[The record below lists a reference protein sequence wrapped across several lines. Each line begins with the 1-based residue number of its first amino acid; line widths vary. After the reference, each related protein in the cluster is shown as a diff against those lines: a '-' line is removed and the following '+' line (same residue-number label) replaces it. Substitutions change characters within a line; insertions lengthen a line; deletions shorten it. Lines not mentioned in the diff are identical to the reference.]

1 MIPWTLTCDVT
12 AQCTNILM
20 DPASQIKEKIFV
32 PQLGF
37 ELTPLEERSLQA
49 YI

>member
-1 MIPWTLTCDVT
+1 
-12 AQCTNILM
+12 M

-32 PQLGF
+32 PQHMGF